1 MRYKI
6 GDIARLFN
14 LSTESIR
21 HYERQGLIHP
31 QKAEGSSYRY
41 YQAWDMAVL
50 SACRQYR
57 ALGFT
62 LEESA
67 DMLGQRKPTAVL
79 DELRGREVAIEQEI
93 ARQCRLLRT
102 VRAWRTEAE
111 AACALMG
118 RFELETNAATRFL
131 PYQYGDELTRD
142 EGHLSCVREWL
153 GHIPYVYVGM
163 LVLSSVWQRDV
174 LAVHPLCVRGHAGA
188 AGRERRPSGR
198 AHHRGAGHGRG
209 GRGRAQARQPSKRG
223 ENSLPAVPA
232 YGVSF

>member
-6 GDIARLFN
+6 GDLARLFN

-67 DMLGQRKPTAVL
+67 EMLGQRNPTAVL
-79 DELRGREVAIEQEI
+79 DELRGREEAI
-93 ARQCRLLRT
+93 
-102 VRAWRTEAE
+102 
-111 AACALMG
+111 
-118 RFELETNAATRFL
+118 
-131 PYQYGDELTRD
+131 
-142 EGHLSCVREWL
+142 
-153 GHIPYVYVGM
+153 
-163 LVLSSVWQRDV
+163 
-174 LAVHPLCVRGHAGA
+174 AGA
-188 AGRERRPSGR
+188 GRRRRP
-198 AHHRGAGHGRG
+198 A
-209 GRGRAQARQPSKRG
+209 
-223 ENSLPAVPA
+223 L
-232 YGVSF
+232 

>member
-6 GDIARLFN
+6 GDLARLFN

-67 DMLGQRKPTAVL
+67 EMLGQHNPGAVL
-79 DELRGREVAIEQEI
+79 DELRGREEAIEKEI
-93 ARQCRLLRT
+93 ARQCQMLRT
-102 VRAWRTEAE
+102 VRAWRREAE

-142 EGHLSCVREWL
+142 EAHLSCVREWL
-153 GHIPYVYVGM
+153 GHIP
-163 LVLSSVWQRDV
+163 LR
-174 LAVHPLCVRGHAGA
+174 LCGHAGA
-188 AGRERRPSGR
+188 GRGKRCVRRR

-209 GRGRAQARQPSKRG
+209 GRGRAQACEP
-223 ENSLPAVPA
+223 
-232 YGVSF
+232 

>member
-6 GDIARLFN
+6 GDLARLFN

-67 DMLGQRKPTAVL
+67 EMLGQRNPTAVL

-102 VRAWRTEAE
+102 VRAWA
-111 AACALMG
+111 
-118 RFELETNAATRFL
+118 
-131 PYQYGDELTRD
+131 
-142 EGHLSCVREWL
+142 
-153 GHIPYVYVGM
+153 
-163 LVLSSVWQRDV
+163 
-174 LAVHPLCVRGHAGA
+174 
-188 AGRERRPSGR
+188 
-198 AHHRGAGHGRG
+198 HRGG
-209 GRGRAQARQPSKRG
+209 GGLRPDGP
-223 ENSLPAVPA
+223 
-232 YGVSF
+232 F

>member
-6 GDIARLFN
+6 GDLARLFN

-67 DMLGQRKPTAVL
+67 EMLGQRNPTAVL
-79 DELRGREVAIEQEI
+79 DELRGREAAIEQEI

-102 VRAWRTEAE
+102 VRAWRREAE
-111 AACALMG
+111 AAL
-118 RFELETNAATRFL
+118 
-131 PYQYGDELTRD
+131 
-142 EGHLSCVREWL
+142 
-153 GHIPYVYVGM
+153 
-163 LVLSSVWQRDV
+163 
-174 LAVHPLCVRGHAGA
+174 
-188 AGRERRPSGR
+188 
-198 AHHRGAGHGRG
+198 
-209 GRGRAQARQPSKRG
+209 
-223 ENSLPAVPA
+223 
-232 YGVSF
+232 

>member
-6 GDIARLFN
+6 GDLAKLFN

-79 DELRGREVAIEQEI
+79 DELRGREVAIEQESP
-93 ARQCRLLRT
+93 ASAGC
-102 VRAWRTEAE
+102 
-111 AACALMG
+111 CAPCAPG
-118 RFELETNAATRFL
+118 A
-131 PYQYGDELTRD
+131 
-142 EGHLSCVREWL
+142 
-153 GHIPYVYVGM
+153 
-163 LVLSSVWQRDV
+163 QR
-174 LAVHPLCVRGHAGA
+174 R
-188 AGRERRPSGR
+188 RRP
-198 AHHRGAGHGRG
+198 A
-209 GRGRAQARQPSKRG
+209 P
-223 ENSLPAVPA
+223 
-232 YGVSF
+232 

>member
-6 GDIARLFN
+6 GDLARLFN

-67 DMLGQRKPTAVL
+67 EMLGQHNPGAVL
-79 DELRGREVAIEQEI
+79 DELRRIE
-93 ARQCRLLRT
+93 AGKD
-102 VRAWRTEAE
+102 VD
-111 AACALMG
+111 
-118 RFELETNAATRFL
+118 
-131 PYQYGDELTRD
+131 DELLDTIRM
-142 EGHLSCVREWL
+142 
-153 GHIPYVYVGM
+153 IATIMNGM
-163 LVLSSVWQRDV
+163 QEDY
-174 LAVHPLCVRGHAGA
+174 
-188 AGRERRPSGR
+188 
-198 AHHRGAGHGRG
+198 
-209 GRGRAQARQPSKRG
+209 
-223 ENSLPAVPA
+223 A
-232 YGVSF
+232 YGK